1 MLAASPRAS
10 MSLTSTACCLLIR
23 SGAPSILYGQSVER
37 CVLQRVSAVAILVPV
52 IAGDEKGETFV
63 ESEAFAPVL
72 KILRALAAN
81 DERIIEWFRTKNAG
95 RKPKSRGNRD
105 RD

>member
-1 MLAASPRAS
+1 M
-10 MSLTSTACCLLIR
+10 
-23 SGAPSILYGQSVER
+23 
-37 CVLQRVSAVAILVPV
+37 AILVPV

-95 RKPKSRGNRD
+95 RKPKSRVIEIEIDEKLAESIELADFARHAWTSSSWKRVLSVD
-105 RD
+105 QTRKISMA